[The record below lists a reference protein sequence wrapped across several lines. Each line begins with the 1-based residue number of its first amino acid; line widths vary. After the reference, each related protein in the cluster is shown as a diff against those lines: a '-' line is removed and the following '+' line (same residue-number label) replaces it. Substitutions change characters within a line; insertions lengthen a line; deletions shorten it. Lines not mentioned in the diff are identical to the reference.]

1 MKTHYCPADKTTI
14 SYEGECNWCGEKEMK
29 QEPVAWTDGKFCL
42 SFAESDICP
51 IPLYTAPR
59 ELSDEEIRQVWLSL
73 PYDPDNAPY
82 IFARA
87 ILKKASE
94 K

>member
-1 MKTHYCPADKTTI
+1 MK
-14 SYEGECNWCGEKEMK
+14 
-29 QEPVAWTDGKFCL
+29 PVAWRGERHDGSWLYADTKEELRIFTL
-42 SFAESDICP
+42 KGFDM

-59 ELSDEEIRQVWLSL
+59 ELSDEEIWELHQE
-73 PYDPDNAPY
+73 Y
-82 IFARA
+82 IDEVPCGHSMQTVGFIEFARA

>member
-1 MKTHYCPADKTTI
+1 MK
-14 SYEGECNWCGEKEMK
+14 
-29 QEPVAWTDGKFCL
+29 PVAWMLVDKEWNDACRFF
-42 SFAESDICP
+42 SFPMENA

-59 ELSDEEIRQVWLSL
+59 ELSDDEIVDIWGCAEYSIDHD
-73 PYDPDNAPY
+73 YDGA
-82 IFARA
+82 IKFARA

>member
-1 MKTHYCPADKTTI
+1 MQNGKQMKL
-14 SYEGECNWCGEKEMK
+14 
-29 QEPVAWTDGKFCL
+29 VAWLEPEWRET
-42 SFAESDICP
+42 ICP
-51 IPLYTAPR
+51 EIGYAITITSDHPKDLCWIPLYTAPR

-82 IFARA
+82 IFAKA